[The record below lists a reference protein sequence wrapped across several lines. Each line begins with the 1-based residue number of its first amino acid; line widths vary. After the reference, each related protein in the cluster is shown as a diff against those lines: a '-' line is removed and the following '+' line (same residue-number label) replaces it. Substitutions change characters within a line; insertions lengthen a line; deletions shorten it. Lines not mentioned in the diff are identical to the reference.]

1 MSEKELAEKAFEA
14 VEIARA
20 SGKIKKGTN
29 EVTKALEKGQA
40 KLVVIA
46 KDVSPAEITMHIP
59 VLAEEK
65 GVPCIEVPTKEEL
78 GAAAGL
84 SLPAVSVA
92 VVNEGDGK
100 NLIKELSKTVVKPK
114 KE

>member
-1 MSEKELAEKAFEA
+1 MSEKDLSEKAFEA

-20 SGKIKKGTN
+20 SGKIRKGTN
-29 EVTKALEKGQA
+29 EVTKALERGQA
-40 KLVVIA
+40 KLVVVA
-46 KDVSPAEITMHIP
+46 KDVTPAEVTMHIP

-84 SLPAVSVA
+84 SVPTVSVA

-100 NLIKELSKTVVKPK
+100 KIIQELSKNVKPK
-114 KE
+114 KEE

>member
-1 MSEKELAEKAFEA
+1 MSENDLSEKAFEA
-14 VEIARA
+14 VEIAKA

-46 KDVSPAEITMHIP
+46 KDVTPAEVTMHLP

-65 GVPCIEVPTKEEL
+65 GIPCIEVPTKEEL

-84 SLPAVSVA
+84 SVPTVSVA
-92 VVNEGDGK
+92 VTDEGDGK
-100 NLIKELSKTVVKPK
+100 ALLKELSKTVKPK
-114 KE
+114 KEE